1 MRGVDPLLHPAAHLP
16 AAAAAA
22 AGGAGAAAPLLAERR
37 VRTRPSRKPG
47 VAVAAASPQGLDKPT
62 SFLGGELA
70 EHLALFEQ
78 LRSLDPLVGEAGE
91 RLAACLSAGGK
102 LLICGNGGSAV
113 EAQRVAATLSG
124 MGERQ
129 RRPLA
134 ALALGA
140 EGVGL
145 SGHACRHGFD
155 GALARQVQ
163 ALGRAGDALLV
174 LHAGGPAR
182 NLVQAARQACEAG
195 LLVVGLLGGR
205 PPSAAANEA
214 ADAAQDCAKE
224 LAAAC
229 HLVIPV
235 PAESPVRVEE
245 AQAFLGHVLSGLV
258 ERSLGLG

>member
-1 MRGVDPLLHPAAHLP
+1 MRGVDPLLHPLAHLP
-16 AAAAAA
+16 APATA
-22 AGGAGAAAPLLAERR
+22 AGAAAPLLAERR
-37 VRTRPSRKPG
+37 VRKRPARKPG
-47 VAVAAASPQGLDKPT
+47 VAAVASAPGVDRPA
-62 SFLGGELA
+62 SFLGSELA

-78 LRSLDPLVGEAGE
+78 LRGLDLLVGEAGE

-113 EAQRVAATLSG
+113 EAQRVAAALSG

-182 NLVQAARQACEAG
+182 NLVRAARQACEAG
-195 LLVVGLLGGR
+195 LLVVGLLGSR
-205 PPSAAANEA
+205 LPSDTAGKAV
-214 ADAAQDCAKE
+214 DAAQESAEE

-229 HLVIPV
+229 HLAIPV

>member
-1 MRGVDPLLHPAAHLP
+1 M
-16 AAAAAA
+16 
-22 AGGAGAAAPLLAERR
+22 AERR
-37 VRTRPSRKPG
+37 VRTRPSRKTG
-47 VAVAAASPQGLDKPT
+47 VAPAAASPQGLDKPT

-78 LRSLDPLVGEAGE
+78 LRALDHLVGEAGE

-113 EAQRVAATLSG
+113 EAQRVAAALSG
-124 MGERQ
+124 MGGRQ

-140 EGVGL
+140 EAAGL
-145 SGHACRHGFD
+145 SGHACVHGFD

-174 LHAGGPAR
+174 LHAGGPAP
-182 NLVQAARQACEAG
+182 NLVLAARQACEAG
-195 LLVVGLLGGR
+195 MLVVGLVGGR
-205 PPSAAANEA
+205 PPCDAADTA
-214 ADAAQDCAKE
+214 ADAVQEAAVE

-229 HLVIPV
+229 HLAIAV
-235 PAESPVRVEE
+235 PADSPVRVEE
-245 AQAFLGHVLSGLV
+245 AQAFLGHVLSSLV

>member
-16 AAAAAA
+16 AAAAA

-37 VRTRPSRKPG
+37 VRTRPSRKPSMG
-47 VAVAAASPQGLDKPT
+47 AATAASAPGADKPT

-78 LRSLDPLVGEAGE
+78 LRGLDPLVGEAGE

-140 EGVGL
+140 DGVGL

-195 LLVVGLLGGR
+195 LLVVGLLGAR
-205 PPSAAANEA
+205 PPGGAANEA
-214 ADAAQDCAKE
+214 VDAAQATAVE

-229 HLVIPV
+229 HLAIPV
-235 PAESPVRVEE
+235 PADSPVRVEE